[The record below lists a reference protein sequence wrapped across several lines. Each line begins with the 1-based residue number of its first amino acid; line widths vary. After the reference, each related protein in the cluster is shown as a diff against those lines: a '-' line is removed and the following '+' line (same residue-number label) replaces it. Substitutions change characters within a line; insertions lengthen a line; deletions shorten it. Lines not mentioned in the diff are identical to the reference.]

1 MIRGPTSASTINS
14 TAPLDSLYAWLQP
27 RYRMRSSMAG
37 DTCDK
42 IRSLRVRLDLW
53 RASESCSGWQRSPQH
68 LLHPPARLAV
78 ESIPSPRPLSESPES
93 VASGTH
99 DSLSPAFRTA
109 SFDTR
114 HCETCAAGAEAD
126 SSPDSGCLPRSS
138 LR

>member
-1 MIRGPTSASTINS
+1 MIRGPTSAGTINS
-14 TAPLDSLYAWLQP
+14 TVPLDSLYAWFQP
-27 RYRMRSSMAG
+27 RYRTRSSMAG

-42 IRSLRVRLDLW
+42 PGSLLRLDLW
-53 RASESCSGWQRSPQH
+53 RVSESCSGWRRSPEH

-78 ESIPSPRPLSESPES
+78 ESRPSPRPLSESPES
-93 VASGTH
+93 AASGMH
-99 DSLSPAFRTA
+99 DALSPAFRTA

-114 HCETCAAGAEAD
+114 HCETCAGGAEAD